1 LYVCTEGGE
10 YMRPIKTVIGL
21 FTESKDVEGALN
33 ELKSRGYNPKDISM
47 IMKDTREA
55 KKIQENTGADV
66 GAGAATGAATGA
78 VIGGLTGLLLG
89 VGAITIPGVGAF
101 LIGGPLAAALGL
113 SGAAATTATGAM
125 TGALAGGLIGA
136 LMSLGLPREE
146 AERYETRIKEGA
158 ILLAVPA
165 FEGQEMEVSQT
176 MDKFGA
182 SDIKTLQTP
191 IDADRAD
198 DRQDDWDERDIDDRS
213 YATAGDPSQL
223 HEGYSVHDAAH
234 HHKGDH
240 HEHRMHQ
247 DDDANDYHAANP
259 VQIQKYLKHVDYPAS
274 KEDLI
279 HEAEEE
285 GANRDVIQTLKDMP
299 EEKFDSPTDVSRAIG
314 HIK

>member
-1 LYVCTEGGE
+1 MK
-10 YMRPIKTVIGL
+10 YMRTIKTVIGL
-21 FTESKDVEGALN
+21 FTENEDVEGAIN

-66 GAGAATGAATGA
+66 GAGAASGAATGA
-78 VIGGLTGLLLG
+78 VVGGIAGLLIG
-89 VGAITIPGVGAF
+89 IGAIAIPGVGAF

-113 SGAAATTATGAM
+113 SGAAATTASGAM

-146 AERYETRIKEGA
+146 AEHYETRIREGA

-165 FEGQEMEVSQT
+165 FEGQEAEVSQA

-182 SDIKTLQTP
+182 SDIKTLHSPEGTFK
-191 IDADRAD
+191 DRDNDRDLD
-198 DRQDDWDERDIDDRS
+198 DRT
-213 YATAGDPSQL
+213 YAASSDPTQQR
-223 HEGYSVHDAAH
+223 EGHRVHDEAH
-234 HHKGDH
+234 HHG
-240 HEHRMHQ
+240 HETRHDMRS
-247 DDDANDYHAANP
+247 DDDDTEIANP
-259 VQIQKYLKHVDYPAS
+259 VKIQKYLKHVDYPAT

-285 GANRDVIQTLKDMP
+285 GADRDVIHTLQDLP
-299 EEKFDSPTDVSRAIG
+299 EDQFNGPTDVSKAIG
-314 HIK
+314 HMK